1 MSPSITVG
9 ATKLDMTN
17 DLEYVGFTNVG
28 ITKERDTRS
37 PHIRPGRK
45 ETQLNTNTAP
55 LEQLIGQ
62 TEKAMNAIL
71 DRLIADAVT
80 EPQWVTLVLTARS
93 GGPAESD
100 QFSARVA
107 QALAVDQATAA
118 DHIGQL
124 ATKGLVSTAA
134 GVITL
139 TEAGQQLLDRVQG
152 QTGEIIQRLW
162 GDLPTADHEATR
174 RMLGT
179 VLERAQAELKAGA

>member
-1 MSPSITVG
+1 M
-9 ATKLDMTN
+9 
-17 DLEYVGFTNVG
+17 
-28 ITKERDTRS
+28 
-37 PHIRPGRK
+37 
-45 ETQLNTNTAP
+45 NTNTAP

-80 EPQWVTLVLTARS
+80 EPQWVTLVLTARN
-93 GGPAESD
+93 GGPADSG
-100 QFSARVA
+100 QFPGRVA

-124 ATKGLVSTAA
+124 AKKGLVSTAG
-134 GVITL
+134 GVITVA
-139 TEAGQQLLDRVQG
+139 EAGQQLLDRVQG

-174 RMLGT
+174 RMLST
-179 VLERAQAELKAGA
+179 VLARAQAELGAGA

>member
-1 MSPSITVG
+1 M
-9 ATKLDMTN
+9 
-17 DLEYVGFTNVG
+17 
-28 ITKERDTRS
+28 
-37 PHIRPGRK
+37 
-45 ETQLNTNTAP
+45 NTNTAP

-80 EPQWVTLVLTARS
+80 EPQWVTLVLTARG
-93 GGPAESD
+93 GGPADSD

-118 DHIGQL
+118 DHVGQL
-124 ATKGLVSTAA
+124 AKKGLVSIAG
-134 GVITL
+134 GVITVS
-139 TEAGQQLLDRVQG
+139 EAGQQLLDRVQG

-179 VLERAQAELKAGA
+179 VLERAQAELRAGA

>member
-1 MSPSITVG
+1 M
-9 ATKLDMTN
+9 
-17 DLEYVGFTNVG
+17 
-28 ITKERDTRS
+28 
-37 PHIRPGRK
+37 
-45 ETQLNTNTAP
+45 NTNTAP

-93 GGPAESD
+93 GGPADSA

-124 ATKGLVSTAA
+124 AKKGLVSTAD

-174 RMLGT
+174 RMLST
-179 VLERAQAELKAGA
+179 VLERAQAELRAGA

>member
-1 MSPSITVG
+1 M
-9 ATKLDMTN
+9 
-17 DLEYVGFTNVG
+17 
-28 ITKERDTRS
+28 
-37 PHIRPGRK
+37 
-45 ETQLNTNTAP
+45 NTNTAP

-80 EPQWVTLVLTARS
+80 EPQWVTLVLAARS
-93 GGPAESD
+93 GGSAGRD

-107 QALAVDQATAA
+107 QALQVDQATAA

-124 ATKGLVSTAA
+124 AKKGLVSTAD

-174 RMLGT
+174 RMLST
-179 VLERAQAELKAGA
+179 VLERAQAELRAGA

>member
-1 MSPSITVG
+1 M
-9 ATKLDMTN
+9 
-17 DLEYVGFTNVG
+17 
-28 ITKERDTRS
+28 
-37 PHIRPGRK
+37 
-45 ETQLNTNTAP
+45 NTNTAP

-80 EPQWVTLVLTARS
+80 EPQWVTLVLTARN
-93 GGPAESD
+93 GGPADSD
-100 QFSARVA
+100 QFSARLA
-107 QALAVDQATAA
+107 QALAVNQATAA

-124 ATKGLVSTAA
+124 AKKGLVSTAA

-139 TEAGQQLLDRVQG
+139 TEAGQQLLDRVRG